1 MAKTTAQ
8 LLTSIVNS
16 KEAIRQSIVAKG
28 QACDKDVPLSQYAGK
43 IRSIT
48 SGTEIVVQSNA
59 DFYQC
64 VFCADGVWS
73 GYKAVLEDGQ
83 YHFETTITEGLKYT
97 NVKPEV
103 GKIYT
108 VDALAQIAYL
118 YDIGGTGGQC
128 PNLSDCVSI
137 TCPDCNE
144 KYCQTHDSHQ
154 CEDDDDD
161 DEKCPNLP
169 TCAPVNCAT
178 CGKKYCTTHQ
188 QHECDNDDDDN
199 PNPNPDP
206 NPKPAECP
214 YGEGCIADICTV
226 CSTTYC
232 TVHDTHECTQAECP
246 NGPNCMPTAC
256 ACGASYCAIHS
267 SHPTDVCCA
276 NNTTC
281 NYVTCTTC
289 STTYCTKHGTHT
301 SAQCCPNSSNCHV
314 EECESRDC
322 AKTYCTRHSGFEH
335 PCPLCGGEFCSK
347 SCYIDHGCSNLQQ
360 CSADGCGNNAYDDCS
375 KCSKR
380 FCIYHLTDHECKT
393 GNMCWVS
400 GCSKGGTECKAVG
413 CDRIV
418 CTDHAT
424 LCKACNPEE
433 YYCSE
438 HINNH
443 NCSGVK
449 CARCNS
455 TIGVRS
461 CAICGMFMCNAC
473 INDGIGSECAECNRL
488 ICSTC
493 MTSELHTCGTEPD
506 VHCYIA
512 SCTAE
517 EIQPCH
523 AGCGKWTC
531 NGHGYVCLCDELFC
545 PDCGVSHDCEADGG
559 CSVTGCNE
567 TVAAACSDC
576 GKLVCSKHSDIC
588 NICTN
593 AVCLTCRESHTHECS
608 VDGCSNS
615 APNECAECGKSVC
628 EDHYMICQGG
638 TDGATC
644 GLGICTE
651 CDGTRHSHETV
662 NKCPV
667 GDCQSPGVVSC
678 TCGTYYCDWHKQYQP
693 YSCEICGKTVC
704 ENCVESHECTATK
717 TCSVDGCSSTAIS
730 YTCADSSCGK
740 KYCSN
745 HSPDAMAT
753 KDSPIRPCSVCGNWY
768 CASHNHT
775 CTTGGGCEVSGC
787 NNTDVGYCGN
797 CEKHICASH
806 ANECEACGS
815 MIFCPD
821 CWAEHAHN
829 TEITCEVAGCSGTIV
844 SHCAD
849 CAKQLCSDHRIICE
863 TCGAPPLC
871 PDCWSPHNHDTE
883 SKCCISGCPSEG
895 KLVPC
900 PNCGAVYCG
909 GHLGAYN
916 TQCSECQ
923 TLLCHECA
931 SSHECAT
938 TETCTFCSKL
948 ATDHCPD
955 CGKPFCADCASAQ
968 ISTCDC
974 GKAVWIHCPL
984 PVGTSCGECGGHFC
998 SVECKNNH
1006 DCTAV

>member
-128 PNLSDCVSI
+128 PNLSDCVTI
-137 TCPDCNE
+137 VCPACDE
-144 KYCQTHDSHQ
+144 KFCKTHETHE
-154 CEDDDDD
+154 CEDDGGDNNK
-161 DEKCPNLP
+161 KCPELP

-188 QHECDNDDDDN
+188 QHECDDDDNDN

-214 YGEGCIADICTV
+214 YGKGCITDICTV
-226 CSTTYC
+226 CSTLYC
-232 TVHDTHECTQAECP
+232 TVHGTHECTQAECP
-246 NGPNCMPTAC
+246 RGPYCMPTAC
-256 ACGASYCAIHS
+256 GCGASYCATHQ

-375 KCSKR
+375 KCGKR

-393 GNMCWVS
+393 GNMCWVP
-400 GCSKGGTECKAVG
+400 GCSQGGTECKAVG
-413 CDRIV
+413 CDRMV
-418 CTDHAT
+418 CVDHAV
-424 LCKACNPEE
+424 LCEACNPTE

-531 NGHGYVCLCDELFC
+531 NGHGAECSECNGLFC
-545 PDCGVSHDCEADGG
+545 P
-559 CSVTGCNE
+559 
-567 TVAAACSDC
+567 
-576 GKLVCSKHSDIC
+576 
-588 NICTN
+588 
-593 AVCLTCRESHTHECS
+593 TCYGE
-608 VDGCSNS
+608 
-615 APNECAECGKSVC
+615 
-628 EDHYMICQGG
+628 
-638 TDGATC
+638 
-644 GLGICTE
+644 
-651 CDGTRHSHETV
+651 HSHETV

-667 GDCQSPGVVSC
+667 GDCQSLGVVSC
-678 TCGTYYCDWHKQYQP
+678 ACGTYYCDWHKQFQP
-693 YSCEICGKTVC
+693 NPCETCGKTVC
-704 ENCVESHECTATK
+704 EHCVEGHEC
-717 TCSVDGCSSTAIS
+717 
-730 YTCADSSCGK
+730 
-740 KYCSN
+740 
-745 HSPDAMAT
+745 
-753 KDSPIRPCSVCGNWY
+753 
-768 CASHNHT
+768 
-775 CTTGGGCEVSGC
+775 TGGGCEVSGC
-787 NNTDVGYCGN
+787 NNIDVGYCGN
-797 CEKHICASH
+797 CEKYICANH

-815 MIFCPD
+815 MMFCPD
-821 CWAEHAHN
+821 CWAEHEHN
-829 TEITCEVAGCSGTIV
+829 TEITCEVDGCNGTIV
-844 SHCAD
+844 SSCAD
-849 CAKQLCSDHRIICE
+849 CAKQLCSDHRMFCE

-871 PDCWSPHNHDTE
+871 PDCWSPHNHDTA
-883 SKCCISGCPSEG
+883 SKCCIAGCTTTSDQW
-895 KLVPC
+895 VTC
-900 PNCGAVYCG
+900 VCGRVYCPEHWMG
-909 GHLGAYN
+909 DTSY
-916 TQCSECQ
+916 CYECD
-923 TLLCHECA
+923 TKLCEKCIG
-931 SSHECAT
+931 SHECAT
-938 TETCTFCSKL
+938 AKCVYCGTTENLNWVCPVCGSLECDTCTDNGMVRACL
-948 ATDHCPD
+948 N
-955 CGKPFCADCASAQ
+955 
-968 ISTCDC
+968 
-974 GKAVWIHCPL
+974 
-984 PVGTSCGECGGHFC
+984 GECSGDL
-998 SVECKNNH
+998 VQR
-1006 DCTAV
+1006 